1 MMYAA
6 EVPLLEANKTV
17 VLLAFFRCDLAKRRI
32 AVKMPSILSAY
43 GASLEKQELAEI

>member
-1 MMYAA
+1 M
-6 EVPLLEANKTV
+6 PLLKPNKTV
-17 VLLAFFRCDLAKRRI
+17 VLLAFFRCDLAERRT

>member
-6 EVPLLEANKTV
+6 EVPLLKPNKTV
-17 VLLAFFRCDLAKRRI
+17 VLTFFRCDLAEKRT

-43 GASLEKQELAEI
+43 GASLEKQELSEI